1 MSFVKKILSRIRG
14 EQNLQKL
21 INRGL
26 KIGPNHTIM
35 SGAIIDPAHC
45 WHIEIGDYFWMG
57 HYSQIIAHDASTK
70 PFLNCTRIANVK
82 IGNRVFIGAAVI
94 ILPGVTIGNDVVI
107 GSGSVVSKDI
117 PSNSLAVGSPAKVIC
132 TLEAYI
138 EKQKL
143 KMNAG
148 NVFNEGFT
156 LRNPS
161 FGKDHK
167 QKMIDA
173 CAKYGQAFVE

>member
-70 PFLNCTRIANVK
+70 PFLNCTRVANVI

-107 GSGSVVSKDI
+107 GSGSLVSKDI

-143 KMNAG
+143 KMNSDNAFG
-148 NVFNEGFT
+148 YDYT
-156 LRNPS
+156 LRNPNFS
-161 FGKDHK
+161 DEHK
-167 QKMIDA
+167 RIMVEA
-173 CAKYGQAFVE
+173 CEKYGEAFVE